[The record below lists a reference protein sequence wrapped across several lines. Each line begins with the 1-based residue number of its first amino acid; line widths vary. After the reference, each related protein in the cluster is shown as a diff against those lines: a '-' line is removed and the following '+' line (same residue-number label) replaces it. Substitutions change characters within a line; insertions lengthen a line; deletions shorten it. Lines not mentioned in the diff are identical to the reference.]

1 LFNTC
6 GHYSLL
12 ILLFLKISL
21 SDSCFCRGEKTA
33 QALENHLTS
42 LEKKLDDLL
51 ASFEESERAKV
62 EEGVKKKGSDN
73 EADGD
78 GKADGEKM

>member
-1 LFNTC
+1 MT
-6 GHYSLL
+6 
-12 ILLFLKISL
+12 
-21 SDSCFCRGEKTA
+21 DSCFRRGEKTA

-62 EEGVKKKGSDN
+62 EEGVKKNQSEDK
-73 EADGD
+73 ADGD
-78 GKADGEKM
+78 GKASGEK